1 MGAQFLPHAHEWLPI
16 FAPSVSWIEKIV
28 RPVAVYFFLL
38 LAFRISGKRELSQ
51 ATLFDL
57 LILLL
62 VSNVVQN
69 AMIGNKD
76 DSVGGAAVGVITLL
90 VLSFGLNQLTS
101 RSRRARHLL
110 EGSPTLLVY
119 RGRVID
125 ASMKKENV
133 ARNDLLTALR
143 EQGVASIVEVRYAVL
158 ELDGQISV
166 IKDDAATP
174 NSRDGCVTA
183 EILEQAPVALEE
195 LHLRPDEAA
204 APRA

>member
-1 MGAQFLPHAHEWLPI
+1 MHILPHAHEWLPM
-16 FAPSVSWIEKIV
+16 FAPSVSWVEKIV

-38 LAFRISGKRELSQ
+38 FAFRVSGKRELSQ

-62 VSNVVQN
+62 ISNVVQN

-76 DSVGGAAVGVITLL
+76 DSVGGAAAGVVTLL
-90 VLSFGLNQLTS
+90 VLSFVLNQVTS
-101 RSRRARHLL
+101 RSRRARRVL

-143 EQGVASIVEVRYAVL
+143 EQGVASIAEVRYAVL

-183 EILEQAPVALEE
+183 EILEQAPITPEE
-195 LHLRPDEAA
+195 LYLRPGEAA
-204 APRA
+204 APQSA

>member
-1 MGAQFLPHAHEWLPI
+1 MGTQFLPHAHEWLPI

-76 DSVGGAAVGVITLL
+76 DSVGGAAAGVITLL

-101 RSRRARHLL
+101 RSRRARKLL

-119 RGRVID
+119 RGQVID
-125 ASMKKENV
+125 AAMKRENV

-143 EQGVASIVEVRYAVL
+143 EQGVASIAEVRYAVL

-166 IKDDAATP
+166 IKDDAANPT
-174 NSRDGCVTA
+174 SRDGCVTA
-183 EILEQAPVALEE
+183 EILEQAPIRLEE
-195 LHLRPDEAA
+195 PHLLETAV
-204 APRA
+204 PRA